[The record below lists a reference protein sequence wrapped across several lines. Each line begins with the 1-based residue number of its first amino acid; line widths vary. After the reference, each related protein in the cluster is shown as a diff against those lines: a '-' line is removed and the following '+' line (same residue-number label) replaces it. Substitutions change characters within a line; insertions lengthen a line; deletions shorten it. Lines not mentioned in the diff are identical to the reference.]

1 MSEMT
6 DEFDALLK
14 SLRMLAGDWKDDIP
28 ANGSFH
34 ADGISEGMRG
44 CGRKLQQLL
53 DDYAE
58 GAQGK
63 PPIGAERYAHVEQLG
78 HRSMVG
84 ITRDIT
90 FCGKTML
97 EVQRIDVV
105 PSVTVRVNPDTFYDV
120 TDLTPEQ
127 AVAMARAYGRSTGG
141 LDAAGVVTR
150 AISEHRQITA
160 AARDEDE
167 DGDPWGT
174 AESDL
179 ADADADEGEGEGED
193 DGMTVSEPRAADEA
207 RDLAPGAE
215 AHPWFRPAG
224 VAAAPVNPIE
234 ADARR
239 AVGWV
244 EDQPQ
249 QQGAP
254 NGAGAQLAQRMML

>member
-1 MSEMT
+1 MSEICPEAPET
-6 DEFDALLK
+6 QAAPAITYGEIHWAHYRARIGLQLPFSAVDSQVREAIEAGARAVADAVRIL
-14 SLRMLAGDWKDDIP
+14 P
-28 ANGSFH
+28 P
-34 ADGISEGMRG
+34 EP
-44 CGRKLQQLL
+44 
-53 DDYAE
+53 E
-58 GAQGK
+58 GA
-63 PPIGAERYAHVEQLG
+63 RYQLVEQLG

-160 AARDEDE
+160 ADHDEDE
-167 DGDPWGT
+167 DADPWGT

-179 ADADADEGEGEGED
+179 DDADDADHDEGNDTEAEAK
-193 DGMTVSEPRAADEA
+193 RAAGCIEDHSCRHPHDEFSPGAAGEA
-207 RDLAPGAE
+207 RDLTRQAE
-215 AHPWFRPAG
+215 
-224 VAAAPVNPIE
+224 VNPIE
-234 ADARR
+234 A
-239 AVGWV
+239 
-244 EDQPQ
+244 Q
-249 QQGAP
+249 
-254 NGAGAQLAQRMML
+254 AQRATGWFEDHTAQRQM

>member
-1 MSEMT
+1 MSEICPEAPET
-6 DEFDALLK
+6 QAAPTITITYGGIHWGHYAAKLGLQLPFSAVDSQVREAIEAGARAVADAVGVLT
-14 SLRMLAGDWKDDIP
+14 P
-28 ANGSFH
+28 
-34 ADGISEGMRG
+34 EP
-44 CGRKLQQLL
+44 
-53 DDYAE
+53 E
-58 GAQGK
+58 GA
-63 PPIGAERYAHVEQLG
+63 RYALVEQLG

-150 AISEHRQITA
+150 AISEHRQITG

-167 DGDPWGT
+167 DADPWGT

-179 ADADADEGEGEGED
+179 DDADDADHDEGNDTEAEAK
-193 DGMTVSEPRAADEA
+193 RAAGWIEDHSCRYDDEFSPGAAGEA
-207 RDLAPGAE
+207 RDLTRQAE
-215 AHPWFRPAG
+215 
-224 VAAAPVNPIE
+224 VNPIE
-234 ADARR
+234 AEAQR
-239 AVGWV
+239 AVGWF
-244 EDQPQ
+244 E
-249 QQGAP
+249 GHT
-254 NGAGAQLAQRMML
+254 AQRQM